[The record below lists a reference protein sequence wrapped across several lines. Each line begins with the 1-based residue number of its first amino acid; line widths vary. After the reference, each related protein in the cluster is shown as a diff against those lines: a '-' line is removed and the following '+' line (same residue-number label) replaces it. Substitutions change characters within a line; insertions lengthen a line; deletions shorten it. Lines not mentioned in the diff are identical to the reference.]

1 MPESFELTADQLAAA
16 HQLAGIEQAEFGHPP
31 APDVLAATGVL
42 ADDGQTLKPTVDAAL
57 RVVRDPAV
65 LVQAVAN
72 RAGEPVWTQA
82 WVAIAPEG
90 PAVVQTQTETANVYR
105 AVDDPTQV
113 AAALAEATG
122 QPAAGGSAAGLPTL
136 PLDLAGFAALVA
148 LVDAVQTESLRARLD
163 RRPVDPRHA
172 VGIDALAEQLER
184 GASAIDSTWLVTAAL
199 PITPVDLR
207 STADR
212 LGDGVSELVR
222 AGLVADPGDGKVV
235 TPAGLAVLAS
245 LGATATTLG
254 CYFPH
259 TGPDG
264 QPTLDHVAVLGGP
277 DTTWTARWSHVTA
290 THATV
295 ELRPGSA
302 EQGAEAVASLL
313 GRARDAALAARAA
326 AAAAAEA
333 ARAEQER
340 IAAEQRA
347 AEQAAQAAMAAQA
360 EQARAEQER
369 IAAQQLADQQ
379 AAAAG
384 ASSWQ
389 QEAPPAVESM
399 PLPAVDSAG
408 AAPTPPEP
416 IAEAA
421 PASGWAP
428 THRVPAVGM
437 WAWNEPDPTAQPA
450 AALDPH
456 LEVQATDH
464 RGEWVHIL
472 CSNGW
477 AAWVDGRQLVAR

>member
-31 APDVLAATGVL
+31 APDVLAGTGVL
-42 ADDGQTLKPTVDAAL
+42 ADDRQTLRPDVDAAL
-57 RVVRDPAV
+57 RVVRDPSV

-82 WVAIAPEG
+82 WVATTDEG
-90 PAVVQTQTETANVYR
+90 PAVVQTQTDTANVYR
-105 AVDDPTQV
+105 AVDDPAQL
-113 AAALAEATG
+113 AATLAEATG
-122 QPAAGGSAAGLPTL
+122 QTATGGSAEGLPTL
-136 PLDLAGFAALVA
+136 ALDLAGFAALVA

-163 RRPVDPRHA
+163 RRPIDPRHA
-172 VGIDALAEQLER
+172 VTTDALAEQLER

-212 LGDGVSELVR
+212 LGDGVSELLR
-222 AGLVADPGDGKVV
+222 AGIVADPGDGKVV

-259 TGPDG
+259 SGADG

-277 DTTWTARWSHVTA
+277 ATTWTARWSHVTA

-302 EQGAEAVASLL
+302 EEGAEAVAALL
-313 GRARDAALAARAA
+313 GRARDTAHATRAA

-333 ARAEQER
+333 ARIEQER
-340 IAAEQRA
+340 LAAEHA
-347 AEQAAQAAMAAQA
+347 AQQAAQQAAMA

-369 IAAQQLADQQ
+369 LAAEQ
-379 AAAAG
+379 AAAAAA
-384 ASSWQ
+384 ASAASWQ
-389 QEAPPAVESM
+389 QEAPPAADAM
-399 PLPAVDSAG
+399 PLPAVDHSA
-408 AAPTPPEP
+408 AAPAPPEP
-416 IAEAA
+416 VIEAA

-437 WAWNEPDPTAQPA
+437 WAWNEPDPAAQPA

-456 LEVQATDH
+456 LEVQATEH